1 MILMMKLC
9 ILCCTYKRVFFC
21 VGVYLCTSAWV
32 YTHTH
37 THTHTDPALLLF
49 SKHLMVIILPSFLLH
64 IGRLGRNTDPFSR
77 VLMLQWDIGTH
88 CLSVSQGIV
97 ACDFPLQEEE
107 LWSHPGSLSHLTVT
121 KQLVKTASFSRCQ
134 KVLRQTVS
142 SFSFCW
148 CHLFTFRISEQ
159 SSLGNTVSV
168 GRSNDTFFFFINI

>member
-1 MILMMKLC
+1 MLYIQMSLFLC
-9 ILCCTYKRVFFC
+9 RGLTVHQC
-21 VGVYLCTSAWV
+21 VGV
-32 YTHTH
+32 HTH
-37 THTHTDPALLLF
+37 THTHMYTDPALLLF
-49 SKHLMVIILPSFLLH
+49 SKHLMVITLPSFLLH
-64 IGRLGRNTDPFSR
+64 IGRLGRNTDPLSR

-107 LWSHPGSLSHLTVT
+107 LRSHLGSLSPLTVT

-168 GRSNDTFFFFINI
+168 GRSNDMFFFFINI